1 MTNHYTD
8 VCEATIK
15 SLRQQLVERSAT
27 KKDYAIAVLKDH
39 QLHYS
44 DDSDKHF
51 IQIWID
57 DLTDHTEELK

>member
-27 KKDYAIAVLKDH
+27 KKDYAIAVLKDL